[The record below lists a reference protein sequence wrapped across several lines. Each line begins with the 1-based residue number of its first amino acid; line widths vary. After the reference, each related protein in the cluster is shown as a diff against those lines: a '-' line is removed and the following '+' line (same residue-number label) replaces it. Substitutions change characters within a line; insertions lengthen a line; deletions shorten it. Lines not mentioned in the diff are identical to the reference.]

1 MVGVDDGEGGLE
13 DRLRRRLGQPRL
25 VGPEDPAELRRPG
38 RFALALEQAG
48 ERRCRR
54 SRRAVL
60 LSHVRLLCVE
70 PSRSRPSRHREFSP
84 GVSHGS
90 ADDGMDGGLMIEN
103 FRRLA
108 LALLLS
114 LAASGGAAAQTNLR
128 IGLAEDPDVLD
139 PTLARTY
146 VGRIVFAS
154 ICDKLFD
161 VDAKLN
167 VVPQLALSSDVS
179 EDGKLV
185 TIKLRPNVKFQ
196 DGEKFDAEAA
206 KFSLERHLN
215 MQGSFRKPELAAIDT
230 IDVVDP
236 LTIKL
241 NLKAPFSPLIAQL
254 TDRAGM
260 MVSPKAAQDAGD
272 KFGLKPVCAGPYRFV
287 ERVQQDRIVV
297 EKFADYWNK
306 DNVFIDRI
314 TYLPL
319 VDATVRLAN
328 LKSGGLDLI
337 ERLLATDIKDVQAD
351 KRLELSSA
359 IELGYQGVTLNIG
372 KDKAKGPLS
381 QSAKVRQALDL
392 SIDRE
397 AINQVGFN
405 GEFKPGNQWVNPDH
419 PYYQKAFPVHG
430 RDAAKAKALLKE
442 AGVTAPVSVDF
453 MVPKGAE
460 TEAVAQVIQSM
471 ASETGFDMKI
481 RVTEFATSLKQAE
494 AGEYQ
499 AYMLAWSG
507 RMDPDGNSYIFL
519 KSNAPQNY
527 SAWSNAEADK
537 ALDDARLVT
546 DQTKRKTIYETLA
559 RIVLEG
565 DPLLY
570 IYHRRILIAHTNK
583 LEGYKQMPDGLVR
596 VTGLTLK

>member
-1 MVGVDDGEGGLE
+1 MKI
-13 DRLRRRLGQPRL
+13 LR
-25 VGPEDPAELRRPG
+25 VA
-38 RFALALEQAG
+38 AAA
-48 ERRCRR
+48 
-54 SRRAVL
+54 AVL
-60 LSHVRLLCVE
+60 FVSLST
-70 PSRSRPSRHREFSP
+70 
-84 GVSHGS
+84 
-90 ADDGMDGGLMIEN
+90 GGH
-103 FRRLA
+103 
-108 LALLLS
+108 
-114 LAASGGAAAQTNLR
+114 AQTTLR
-128 IGLAEDPDVLD
+128 IGLAEDPDILD
-139 PTLARTY
+139 PTLARTL

-154 ICDKLFD
+154 FCDKLFD
-161 VDAKLN
+161 IDEKLN
-167 VVPQLALSSDVS
+167 IVPQLALSQETSA
-179 EDGKLV
+179 DGKEV
-185 TIKLRPNVKFQ
+185 TIKLRPNVKFH
-196 DGEKFDAEAA
+196 DGEPLDAEAA
-206 KFSLERHLN
+206 KFSLERHLTFPA
-215 MQGSFRKPELAAIDT
+215 SFRKPELAALDHV
-230 IDVVDP
+230 DVVDP

-241 NLKAPFSPLIAQL
+241 VLKSPFSPLIPQL

-260 MVSPKAAQDAGD
+260 MVSPKAAKAEGD
-272 KFGLKPVCAGPYRFV
+272 KFGLHPVCAGPYKFV
-287 ERVQQDRIVV
+287 ERVQQDRIVF

-306 DNVFIDRI
+306 DNVHIDRI
-314 TYLPL
+314 VYLPI

-337 ERLLATDIKDVQAD
+337 ERLLATDMKAVQSD
-351 KRLELSSA
+351 PKLKLSSA

-397 AINQVGFN
+397 AINQVVFN

-419 PYYQKAFPVHG
+419 PYYQQAFPVPQ
-430 RDAAKAKALLKE
+430 RDVAKAKALLKE
-442 AGVTAPVSVDF
+442 AGVTGPVSVDF

-507 RMDPDGNSYIFL
+507 RIDPDGNSYIFL
-519 KSNAPQNY
+519 RSNAPQNY

-546 DQTKRKTIYETLA
+546 DLAQRKAIYEKLTKIELDEEA
-559 RIVLEG
+559 I
-565 DPLLY
+565 LY
-570 IYHRRILIAHTNK
+570 IFHRRILIAHTTK

-596 VTGLTLK
+596 VIGLKLK